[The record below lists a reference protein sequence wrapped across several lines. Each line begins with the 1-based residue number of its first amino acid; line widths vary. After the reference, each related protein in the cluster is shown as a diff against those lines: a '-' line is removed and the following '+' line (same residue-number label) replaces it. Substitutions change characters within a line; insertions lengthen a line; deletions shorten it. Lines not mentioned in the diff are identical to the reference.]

1 MVIELLFSA
10 AVGAGV
16 THALLQRID
25 KAESD
30 SRETKYQQACD
41 YHLKGN
47 LKQAISILE
56 DLIKK
61 DRYDP
66 RYYIQLWCSYGK
78 LATTENMKENIEK
91 ALESYEIVQSLV
103 NNGAFVPSDVLKMM
117 IDNTVLMKS
126 AYQLITEND
135 ADSRLKNLA
144 RKSYSWRE
152 EIQKY
157 RCEYC
162 LLDGKYH
169 YCKTLKGIKKHIVNL
184 HPQL

>member
-16 THALLQRID
+16 THKLIKRID
-25 KAESD
+25 EVELD
-30 SRETKYQQACD
+30 SREKKYQQACD
-41 YHLKGN
+41 YHLEGN

-78 LATTENMKENIEK
+78 LATNENMKENLEK
-91 ALESYEIVQSLV
+91 ALENYEIVYYLV
-103 NNGAFVPSDVLKMM
+103 NNGAFVPDDILKMM
-117 IDNTVLMKS
+117 ADNTVLMKS
-126 AYQLITEND
+126 AYQLIKTNN
-135 ADSRLKNLA
+135 ADNRRNLA
-144 RKSYSWRE
+144 RKPYSWRE
-152 EIQKY
+152 DIQKY

-169 YCKTLKGIKKHIVNL
+169 YCKTLKGIKRHILNL
-184 HPQL
+184 HPR